1 MIVDHLTPPLTRAE
15 TYGPLSELERL
26 VDEYYEAAGLDPR
39 RVAYLRGEILAL
51 SARLGLDRDIGIGPR
66 GRSRTTPWAS
76 SITICV
82 S

>member
-39 RVAYLRGEILAL
+39 RMAYLRGEILAL
-51 SARLGLDRDIGIGPR
+51 SAGLGLDRDIGIGP
-66 GRSRTTPWAS
+66 GDDPTLL
-76 SITICV
+76 
-82 S
+82 